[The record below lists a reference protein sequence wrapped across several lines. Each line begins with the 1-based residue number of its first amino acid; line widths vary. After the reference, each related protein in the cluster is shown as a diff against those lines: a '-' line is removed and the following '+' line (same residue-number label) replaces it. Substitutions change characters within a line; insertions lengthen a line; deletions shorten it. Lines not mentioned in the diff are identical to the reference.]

1 MAMNFVWLIPI
12 FLLISFILTFAFGK
26 KLKEHSAYIAISLTS
41 ISFIMSLLVMFQTFS
56 GETFKQEFT
65 WLTYG
70 ETSLTL
76 GVWVNPLNAL
86 MLVIVTF
93 ISLAVLIYSK
103 AYMKG
108 EANFHRYYA
117 YMSLFTF
124 AMLGLV
130 LSPNLLQ
137 IYIFWELVGLG
148 SFLIIGFYATKES
161 ARVAAKKAFIMTRIG
176 DAALL
181 LGIVYLFSK
190 LGTLDLEQIFASVE
204 YGVISEKTITIAAI
218 LIFIGAM
225 GKSAQFPLHSWLPDA
240 MEGPTPASALIHA
253 ATMVAAGVYL
263 VAVMYPLFAASET
276 ALMVVAVVG
285 GFTAIFA
292 ASIALV
298 QKDIKK
304 ILAYST
310 ISQLGFMMLALGSLG
325 YVAGV
330 FHLTTHAFFKALLFL
345 AAGAVIHAT
354 HTQNIFEMGGLW
366 KKMRFTSILFLIGT
380 MAIAGVPLLSGFFS
394 KEAIF
399 ASVWNAGHEVLFVVA
414 LIAAFMTALYMF
426 RLFFVV
432 FLGETSEKTEHA
444 KDPSL
449 FMLIPMAVLGF
460 MAVFVGYISTGLFG
474 DFLGEWLLGSN
485 PFIHLEE
492 HGGETWLM
500 ILVTLVSLAGIYLA
514 YELYFNKRERLTSK
528 LITEGW
534 VYKTLF
540 NGYYVDAI
548 YSNVVVTFFDA
559 IASITALIDFMLKL
573 VVNKSASLS
582 TNVTSKS
589 LLKTHN
595 GQIQRQL
602 MVALVIMVVTVLL
615 IAKQGGFL

>member
-1 MAMNFVWLIPI
+1 MSLDFVWIIPI
-12 FLLISFILTFAFGK
+12 LSLISFILTFAFGK
-26 KLKEHSAYIAISLTS
+26 KLKERSAYIAISLTS

-70 ETSLTL
+70 STSLSL

-103 AYMKG
+103 SYMKG
-108 EANFHRYYA
+108 EENFHRYYS
-117 YMSLFTF
+117 YLSLFTF

-148 SFLIIGFYATKES
+148 SFLLIGFYAQKDS
-161 ARVAAKKAFIMTRIG
+161 ARIAAKKAFIMTRIG

-181 LGIVYLFSK
+181 IGIVYLFSK
-190 LGTLDLEQIFASVE
+190 VGTLDLEQIFASVE

-366 KKMRFTSILFLIGT
+366 KKMRVTSILFLIGT

-399 ASVWNAGHEVLFVVA
+399 ASVWSAGNEVLFFVA
-414 LIAAFMTALYMF
+414 LAAAFMTALYMF

-432 FLGETSEKTEHA
+432 FLGKTSEKTENA
-444 KDPSL
+444 KDPS
-449 FMLIPMAVLGF
+449 MLMQIPMYVLAF
-460 MAVFVGYISTGLFG
+460 MAIVVGYISTKAFG

-485 PFIHLEE
+485 EFIHLEA
-492 HGGETWLM
+492 HGGETWMM
-500 ILVTLVSLAGIYLA
+500 ILVTLVSLAGIFLA
-514 YELYFNKRERLTSK
+514 YTLYGKGNKAHTPK
-528 LITEGW
+528 LNTNGIP
-534 VYKTLF
+534 YKVLS
-540 NGYYVDAI
+540 NGYYIDAL
-548 YSNVVVTFFDA
+548 YSNVIVMLSDA
-559 IASITALIDFMLKL
+559 IAALTALFDFLMVKVL
-573 VVNKSASLS
+573 NKSISGTASFA
-582 TNVTSKS
+582 SKS
-589 LLKTHN
+589 LLSAHN
-595 GQIQRQL
+595 GQVQGYL
-602 MVALVIMVVTVLL
+602 MLAFVIMVLIILL
-615 IAKQGGFL
+615 IATQGGFL